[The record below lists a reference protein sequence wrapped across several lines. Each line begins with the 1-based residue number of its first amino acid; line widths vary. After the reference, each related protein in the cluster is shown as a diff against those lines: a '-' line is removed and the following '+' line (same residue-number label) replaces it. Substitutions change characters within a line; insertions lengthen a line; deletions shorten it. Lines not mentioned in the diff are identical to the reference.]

1 MGISADVEGDAVEPI
16 HTTDEVEDE
25 AANNMGI
32 SAAAN
37 QYTRQMRSKMKQRII
52 WGFRQV

>member
-25 AANNMGI
+25 IFLKTEPANAAKDHEE
-32 SAAAN
+32 SRYEA
-37 QYTRQMRSKMKQRII
+37 S
-52 WGFRQV
+52 